1 MADSDEEADIQAK
14 INSGQRTTISGC
26 VVALA
31 GMILPLIILQ
41 FASAGSALMW
51 ETVIFFAF
59 LAPVMVIVGTVVSIV
74 GLRKMSKAERELG
87 PDSDAE
93 DELGP
98 PSDRSPEFKW

>member
-1 MADSDEEADIQAK
+1 MADSDDEADIQAK

-31 GMILPLIILQ
+31 GMILPLIMLL
-41 FASAGSALMW
+41 FAGAESALMW
-51 ETVIFFAF
+51 EAAIFFTVVT
-59 LAPVMVIVGTVVSIV
+59 PVMVIVGIVVSIV
-74 GLRKMSKAERELG
+74 GLRKTSKAERELG

>member
-14 INSGQRTTISGC
+14 INSGQRTTIQGC

-41 FASAGSALMW
+41 FAAAESALMW

-74 GLRKMSKAERELG
+74 GLRQTSKAERELG
-87 PDSDAE
+87 PDSDAG

>member
-14 INSGQRTTISGC
+14 INSGQRTTNSGC

-31 GMILPLIILQ
+31 GMILPLIMWQ
-41 FASAGSALMW
+41 FAGAESALMW
-51 ETVIFFAF
+51 EAAIFFTVVT
-59 LAPVMVIVGTVVSIV
+59 PVMVIVGIVVSIV
-74 GLRKMSKAERELG
+74 GLRKTSKAERELG